1 MQSYENFSYSASFD
15 TKREALL
22 RESHASIRSEVN
34 KEEKLNENE
43 EDIFHIS
50 E

>member
-1 MQSYENFSYSASFD
+1 MQSYENFNYSASID
-15 TKREALL
+15 TKRALL
-22 RESHASIRSEVN
+22 RESHASIRSEDN

-43 EDIFHIS
+43 EEIFHIS